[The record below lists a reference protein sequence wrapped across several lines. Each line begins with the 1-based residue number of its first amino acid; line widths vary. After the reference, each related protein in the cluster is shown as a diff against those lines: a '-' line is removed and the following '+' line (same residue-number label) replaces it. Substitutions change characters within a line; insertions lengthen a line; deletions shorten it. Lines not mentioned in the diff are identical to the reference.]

1 MVLFRIVWAID
12 IMVAL
17 ILFAFFFIGIAD
29 GSVSSFN
36 IVLWL
41 AILAGLTALV
51 LGVNALA
58 LKGRRALATLLA
70 AVPAV
75 PAVLYGLLLVV
86 AMMTG
91 ARWN

>member
-1 MVLFRIVWAID
+1 MVLLWILWAID

-17 ILFAFFFIGIAD
+17 VFFAFFFIGIAD

-41 AILAGLTALV
+41 GVLGALTALV
-51 LGVNALA
+51 LGVHALA
-58 LKGRRALATLLA
+58 GKGRMVLATVLA

-75 PAVLYGLLLVV
+75 PAVLYALLMALAV
-86 AMMTG
+86 MTG

>member
-17 ILFAFFFIGIAD
+17 VFLAFFLIGIAD

-41 AILAGLTALV
+41 GTLALLTALV
-51 LGVNALA
+51 LAGHALA
-58 LKGRRALATLLA
+58 HRGGPVLATVLA
-70 AVPAV
+70 AVPAI
-75 PAVLYGLLLVV
+75 PALLYALLIAV
-86 AMMTG
+86 AVMTG